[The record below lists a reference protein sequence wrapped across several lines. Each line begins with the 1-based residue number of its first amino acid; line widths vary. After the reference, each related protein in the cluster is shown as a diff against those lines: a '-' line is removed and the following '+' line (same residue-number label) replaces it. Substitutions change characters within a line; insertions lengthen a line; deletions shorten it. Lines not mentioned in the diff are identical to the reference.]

1 MNKDHGCAHIC
12 REAPGKGGVSCECR
26 PGFEL
31 AKNQKDCTRTY
42 LTCSN
47 QSKELISSSDQSV
60 GLVLEISESEPVPVQ
75 ENNMSLSVCVLSN
88 M

>member
-1 MNKDHGCAHIC
+1 MFPLAVPFTDGMNCMNKDHGCAHIC

-42 LTCSN
+42 HA
-47 QSKELISSSDQSV
+47 
-60 GLVLEISESEPVPVQ
+60 
-75 ENNMSLSVCVLSN
+75 
-88 M
+88 

>member
-31 AKNQKDCTRTY
+31 AKNQKDCTRMY

-47 QSKELISSSDQSV
+47 QTTEMISSSGQIV
-60 GLVLEISESEPVPVQ
+60 GVVLEICESEPVPFQ
-75 ENNMSLSVCVLSN
+75 ENNMRLSVCVLSN

>member
-42 LTCSN
+42 HTRGLAAPRLVHALLVCWSEV
-47 QSKELISSSDQSV
+47 ELSSTEQ
-60 GLVLEISESEPVPVQ
+60 L
-75 ENNMSLSVCVLSN
+75 
-88 M
+88 